1 MRLAVLTLALV
12 FRAIATEYHVELVP
26 ENTKIRW
33 TLGDML
39 HTVHGTFQ
47 LKCGDIR
54 FDAATGKASG
64 AVVVDATSGESGN
77 GSRDSRMHK
86 NVLESAKYMEISFAP
101 DQMEG
106 NVNVGGKSSLKL
118 HGTMKIHGAAHE
130 ITAPTEVTIRE
141 GQLNADIKFDVPY
154 VAWGMRDPSTFLLKV
169 NKTVVIEIQ
178 TVGRI
183 SQSAASGSGR

>member
-1 MRLAVLTLALV
+1 MRLTALTLALI
-12 FRAIATEYHVELVP
+12 FRAIAAEYHVELVP
-26 ENTKIRW
+26 ENTKIHW
-33 TLGDML
+33 TLSDVL

-54 FDAATGKASG
+54 FDVATGKASG

-101 DQMEG
+101 DQMQG
-106 NVNVGGKSSLKL
+106 NLNVGGKSSLKL

-130 ITAPTEVTIRE
+130 ITAPTEVIIKE

-169 NKTVVIEIQ
+169 SKTVVIEIQ
-178 TVGRI
+178 AVGRI
-183 SQSAASGSGR
+183 SQSAASGNGR